1 MSCGQSVAGEDK
13 NFKRSTDYSA
23 VQNNRVNSIY
33 LNERSR
39 KKTVTPSSLN
49 GNEGQLK
56 SRTLLKQVRVIN
68 SAVAE
73 RKGIIKDY

>member
-1 MSCGQSVAGEDK
+1 MVGEDK

-49 GNEGQLK
+49 GNEGQLT
-56 SRTLLKQVRVIN
+56 SRTLLKQVRAIN